1 MSFFL
6 DDLNAEQLVILAS
19 ALALNFSKDLT
30 ASQTNILSDLF
41 NSIGDLL
48 SVIASKQQS
57 IDNANSN

>member
-1 MSFFL
+1 MPFFL
-6 DDLNAEQLVILAS
+6 DDLNAEQLVLLAS

-30 ASQTNILSDLF
+30 ASQTNILSNLL

-48 SVIASKQQS
+48 AVIASKQQS